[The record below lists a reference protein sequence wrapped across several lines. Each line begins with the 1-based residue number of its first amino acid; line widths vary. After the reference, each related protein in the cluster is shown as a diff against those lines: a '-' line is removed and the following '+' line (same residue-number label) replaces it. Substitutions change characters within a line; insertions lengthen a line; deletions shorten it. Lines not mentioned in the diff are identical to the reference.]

1 MYDNVWEKAKVPY
14 KLIVI
19 LSDSFPLFGG
29 PFRDSKNCHIKRL
42 SYLPYLHISTW
53 IHSSTLYFQHKDLLS
68 VFAVPCTCLYA
79 ECVCVQMADAAKLE
93 SLARMLLSSDG
104 GESGAV
110 PRAGKWHTIYSVGQI
125 SVTLVTLREK
135 HGCIQKQTIYAV
147 NYHVGYLPYLPLLS
161 QARNR
166 QNLAGQNLTGS

>member
-93 SLARMLLSSDG
+93 SLACCYRVMEG
-104 GESGAV
+104 GKRGGCPCWKMAYNIFGWWSVLRYATYYLWV
-110 PRAGKWHTIYSVGQI
+110 KPRGKDAFCICSRRYS
-125 SVTLVTLREK
+125 E
-135 HGCIQKQTIYAV
+135 
-147 NYHVGYLPYLPLLS
+147 
-161 QARNR
+161 
-166 QNLAGQNLTGS
+166 